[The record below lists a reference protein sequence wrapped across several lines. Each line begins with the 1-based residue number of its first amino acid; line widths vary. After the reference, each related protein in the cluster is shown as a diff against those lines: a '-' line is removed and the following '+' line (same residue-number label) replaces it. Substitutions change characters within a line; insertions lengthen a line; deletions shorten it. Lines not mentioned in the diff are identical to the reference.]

1 MIPHSRPSLGIE
13 EEHAALRI
21 IRSGM
26 LAQGTE
32 VAQLEQAMS
41 AHLRVKHVIAVN
53 SGSAA
58 LHLALLALNLPQK
71 TNVLLPSY
79 VCTALLNAIRLIG
92 ATPILGDID
101 PLTFQLTPPHPH
113 PVIGAILAP
122 HMFGHTV
129 DIESLTSLGA
139 PIVEDCALALG
150 ATYKGSPVGS
160 LGQLSVFSFYAT
172 KVICGGEGGAIAT
185 QSDTLATHLR
195 DLRDYDGRTDNKL
208 RYNYKLT
215 DLQAAIIHAQ
225 LNKLPQLIA
234 RRRELGQRFTDSL
247 TKTNAQLPLFK
258 AGEFPFRYV
267 IRHPKPASQLI
278 ATFES
283 HGVSVRKPVFY
294 PLHNIVGESDQAYP
308 HTTHT
313 YQHAVSI
320 PLYPDLSEKEIDH
333 ILHVAQEAL

>member
-13 EEHAALRI
+13 EEQAALRI

-26 LAQGTE
+26 LAQGSE
-32 VAQLEQAMS
+32 VAKLEQAL
-41 AHLRVKHVIAVN
+41 AEHLQVKHVIAVH

-58 LHLALLALNLPQK
+58 LHLALLALNLPPK

-101 PLTFQLTPPHPH
+101 PHTFQLTPPAQHPN
-113 PVIGAILAP
+113 IGAILAP

-129 DIESLTSLGA
+129 DIASLQPIGA
-139 PIVEDCALALG
+139 PIIEDCALALG
-150 ATYKGSPVGS
+150 ASYKGLPVGS

-185 QSDTLATHLR
+185 QNDTLATLVR
-195 DLRDYDGRTDNKL
+195 DLRDYDGRTDNTL

-225 LNKLPQLIA
+225 LNKLNTFIT
-234 RRRELGQRFTDSL
+234 RRRELGQRYTHILSE
-247 TKTNAQLPLFK
+247 TKAQLPIFK

-267 IRHPKPASQLI
+267 IQHPKPASELI
-278 ATFES
+278 TTFES
-283 HGVSVRKPVFY
+283 RGVSVRKPVFY
-294 PLHNIVGESDQAYP
+294 PLHHLLGKPDSTYP
-308 HTTHT
+308 HTTHV
-313 YQHAVSI
+313 YQHAVSL
-320 PLYPDLSEKEIDH
+320 PLYPDLSETETDH
-333 ILHVAQEAL
+333 ILQVAREVL